1 MPELKERFSA
11 ALHHSARAWRLGL
24 DRRLRHLG
32 LGQAGWMTIAI
43 IAKSDD
49 LLPQSVIAER
59 VGVEGA
65 TMVASI
71 DRLVKAGLVERQPCP
86 RDRRIKR
93 VALTDAGW
101 SIYATVKTE
110 ADAFRKELLA
120 NVDEALLLK
129 ATELLEQL
137 REAAEA
143 AK

>member
-1 MPELKERFSA
+1 
-11 ALHHSARAWRLGL
+11 
-24 DRRLRHLG
+24 
-32 LGQAGWMTIAI
+32 MTIAI